1 MESRRSRSE
10 RVWSV
15 ILAGGEGERVRP
27 LIERWLGRHKPKQYC
42 TFVGSRSMFQHT
54 VDRASRLTP
63 SEQTVAV
70 VARGHRPD
78 AMEQLSPRGI
88 GTLVLQPENRDTVA
102 GLFLP
107 LTYVRARDPG
117 ATVVIY
123 PSDHFVYPESRFLDV
138 VRQATGVAESLS
150 DQLLLLGVMP
160 DRLELEYGWIL
171 PGVALPVRGLDA
183 KVQTVQAFLEKPT
196 ATQADVAL
204 SAGALWNTFVMV
216 STVSTLW
223 ALGTKYFP
231 DIIASFER
239 LERAIGSPEEGPVL
253 DTIYQDMPRKNFSSD
268 LLQRVPDC
276 VAVMELTGVLWSDWG
291 KPDRIAETLR
301 RIART
306 PAFPPACLDQPFA
319 PIPVVEGER
328 SVAANI

>member
-1 MESRRSRSE
+1 MKAQEHPSK

-27 LIERWLGRHKPKQYC
+27 LIQRWLGCHKPKQYC
-42 TFVGSRSMFQHT
+42 AFVGTRSMFQHT
-54 VDRASRLTP
+54 VDRATRLTP
-63 SEQTVAV
+63 PARTVAV

-78 AMEQLSPRGI
+78 ALAQITRRGV
-88 GTLVLQPENRDTVA
+88 GTVVLQPENRDTVA

-107 LTYVRARDPG
+107 LTYVRARDPL

-123 PSDHFVYPESRFLDV
+123 PSDHFVYPESRFLDTV
-138 VRQATGVAESLS
+138 QRAMMVANSLP
-150 DQLLLLGVMP
+150 DRLVLLGVMP

-171 PGVALPVRGLDA
+171 PGVILPARGLDA
-183 KVQTVQAFLEKPT
+183 KVQTVEAFLEKPT

-204 SAGALWNTFVMV
+204 SAGALWNTFVMI
-216 STVSTLW
+216 SKVSTLW
-223 ALGTKYFP
+223 ALGTKHFP
-231 DIIASFER
+231 DILQPFER
-239 LERAIGSPEEGPVL
+239 LEQAIGSPEEGHVL
-253 DTIYQDMPRKNFSSD
+253 DAIYQDMPRKNFSSD

-291 KPDRIAETLR
+291 KPERIAETLR

-306 PAFPPACLDQPFA
+306 PAFPRACLDQPFA
-319 PIPVVEGER
+319 PMRAVEGER
-328 SVAANI
+328 SVAANV

>member
-1 MESRRSRSE
+1 MESRESRSE

-54 VDRASRLTP
+54 IDRATRLTP
-63 SEQTVAV
+63 PKRTVAV

-78 AMEQLSPRGI
+78 ALAQLTQRGV
-88 GTLVLQPENRDTVA
+88 GTLVLQPENRDTAA
-102 GLFLP
+102 GIFLP

-150 DQLLLLGVMP
+150 DRVLLLGVMP

-171 PGVALPVRGLDA
+171 PGAPMPVDALDA
-183 KVQTVQAFLEKPT
+183 TVQTVRAFLEKPS
-196 ATQADVAL
+196 AAQADAAL

-216 STVSTLW
+216 SKVSTLW
-223 ALGTKYFP
+223 ELGRQCFP
-231 DIIASFER
+231 DLIPLFER
-239 LERAIGSPEEGPVL
+239 LEQALDRSEEGCVL
-253 DTIYQDMPRKNFSSD
+253 NSIYEAMPKKNFSSD
-268 LLQRVPDC
+268 LLQRVPQH

-291 KPDRIAETLR
+291 KPERIVETLR

-319 PIPVVEGER
+319 PMPVVEGER
-328 SVAANI
+328 SVAANV

>member
-1 MESRRSRSE
+1 
-10 RVWSV
+10 
-15 ILAGGEGERVRP
+15 
-27 LIERWLGRHKPKQYC
+27 
-42 TFVGSRSMFQHT
+42 MFQHT
-54 VDRASRLTP
+54 VDRVSRLTP

-78 AMEQLSPRGI
+78 AMEQLTPRGI

-150 DQLLLLGVMP
+150 DQVLLLGVMP

-171 PGVALPVRGLDA
+171 PGVTLPVRGLDA

-196 ATQADVAL
+196 AAQADVAL
-204 SAGALWNTFVMV
+204 SAGALWNTFVMI
-216 STVSTLW
+216 SKVSTLW

-231 DIIASFER
+231 NILQPFDR
-239 LERAIGSPEEGPVL
+239 LEQAIGSPEEGHVL
-253 DTIYQDMPRKNFSSD
+253 
-268 LLQRVPDC
+268 
-276 VAVMELTGVLWSDWG
+276 EG
-291 KPDRIAETLR
+291 
-301 RIART
+301 RT
-306 PAFPPACLDQPFA
+306 SHRTYYNESRNLS
-319 PIPVVEGER
+319 R
-328 SVAANI
+328 